1 MVTSKEHRWILIF
14 AVVVMVVTSL
24 PYLLGFARQGSNW
37 FFTGFFFGVED
48 GNSYIAKMVS
58 GAAGAWLFHSPYT
71 AYPQSGFLAFLPYL
85 LLGKFAS
92 PPGLHE
98 QLVALFQ
105 LYRCLAGVLCIIATY
120 DFIAVFIHDYRLR
133 RLGTAIATIGGGLG
147 WLSIVGLGKLWQ
159 GGLPLEFY
167 SPESF
172 GFLSLLGLPHL
183 AMARALLL
191 WGLVSYL
198 KPVDQ
203 PIKYWKNALLP
214 GILWLL
220 LGLMQPLTVVI
231 GWVILGSHLGLW
243 GLINYF
249 RSRKGELIDWIE
261 WKEYFKRAIGMIF
274 MSSPIV
280 IYTIIS
286 FMSDSYLKEWSLQ
299 NIILS
304 PPVFDYFLAYG
315 LILPF
320 TIAGIR
326 SLLQGQ
332 KSKVFLIFGWLLAFP
347 FLAYFPYNLQRR
359 LPEAVWVSLVI
370 LAMSSLVDKNRASIR
385 KISWLLYS
393 TFIIPIILLAGG
405 IITTLNPEKPIFIPK
420 QEQDAFQYLANH
432 SNAGDV
438 LLASYETS
446 NAAPAWAPVNSLIGH
461 GPESIHLATLKPE
474 VDSFYNLDTPDN
486 VRLSLIKE
494 FQIKFILIGP
504 PERELG
510 SWEPAPSMNAS
521 LVYNKNGW
529 KLYIVNQSKP

>member
-1 MVTSKEHRWILIF
+1 MVTSRERRWIFFF

-37 FFTGFFFGVED
+37 FFTGFFFGIED
-48 GNSYIAKMVS
+48 GNSYIAKMLS
-58 GAAGAWLFHSPYT
+58 GSTGAWLFRSPYT
-71 AYPQSGFLAFLPYL
+71 AYPQSGFLAFFPYIF
-85 LLGKFAS
+85 LGKLAS

-105 LYRCLAGVLCIIATY
+105 LYRFLAGVFCIVAIY
-120 DFIAVFIHDYRLR
+120 DFIAVFILDYRLR
-133 RLGTAIATIGGGLG
+133 RLGTAIAAIGGGLG

-191 WGLVSYL
+191 WGLASYL

-203 PIKYWKNALLP
+203 PVKYWKNVLLP

-220 LGLMQPLTVVI
+220 LGLMQPLAVAI
-231 GWVILGSHLGLW
+231 GWVVLGSHLGLW
-243 GLINYF
+243 GLFNYYH
-249 RSRKGELIDWIE
+249 SRKGEFIDWSE

-274 MSSPIV
+274 ISSPIV

-286 FMSDSYLKEWSLQ
+286 FMSDSYLKEWSRQ

-304 PPVFDYFLAYG
+304 PPVLDYFLAYG

-320 TIAGIR
+320 AIAGIR
-326 SLLQGQ
+326 SLMQEQ
-332 KSKVFLIFGWLLAFP
+332 KSKAYLIFGWLLLFP

-359 LPEAVWVSLVI
+359 LPEAVWVSWVI
-370 LAMSSLVDKNRASIR
+370 LGMSSLVDKNRPFIR

-393 TFIIPIILLAGG
+393 TFIIPIILLAGS
-405 IITTLNPEKPIFIPK
+405 IFTAINPEKPIYIPK
-420 QEQDAFQYLANH
+420 PEQDAFQYLANH

-446 NAAPAWAPVNSLIGH
+446 NAAPAWAPVHTMIGH

-474 VDSFYNLDTPDN
+474 VDTFFKPDTPDN
-486 VRLSLIKE
+486 IRLDLIKE
-494 FQIKFILIGP
+494 FQIRFILIGP
-504 PERELG
+504 PEKELG
-510 SWEPAPSMNAS
+510 KWEPASGMNTS
-521 LVYNKNGW
+521 LVYDESGW
-529 KLYIVNQSKP
+529 KLYLVNQPKP